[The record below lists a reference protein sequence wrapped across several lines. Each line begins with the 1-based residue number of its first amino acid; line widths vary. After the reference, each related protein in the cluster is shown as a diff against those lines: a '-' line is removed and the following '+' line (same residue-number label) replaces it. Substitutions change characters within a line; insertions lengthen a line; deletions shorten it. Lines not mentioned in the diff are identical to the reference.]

1 MVSMI
6 DILIAFGIALL
17 TFLVVIVICCVVI
30 NGGEE

>member
-6 DILIAFGIALL
+6 DILIAFGIAVL

-30 NGGEE
+30 NVDGE

>member
-6 DILIAFGIALL
+6 DILIAFGIAFL

-30 NGGEE
+30 NGRDE

>member
-6 DILIAFGIALL
+6 DILIAFGIAVL

-30 NGGEE
+30 NGDGE

>member
-1 MVSMI
+1 MI
-6 DILIAFGIALL
+6 EFLLAFGIAFL